1 MLIVQYED
9 RTIDKEPIV
18 RSDNLLISELTN
30 AGGPIE
36 VVERKGKGH
45 PDTICD
51 ALAEELSH
59 QLCAWY
65 LEKFGIVLHHNVDKV
80 LLRGGASKAVFGG
93 GDVLAPIDIYLAGRA
108 TTEVGND
115 HVPLEQLAVEGSR
128 SWLKRNMHAL
138 DVDRDVRIHCLVR
151 SGSEDLKDV
160 FGRSGRITIPLSNDT
175 SIGVGYAPVSQLESL
190 ILKVERHLTDHD
202 RPGAP
207 AAWGE
212 DVKIMGVQ
220 SPGCTRLTVA
230 TAMISRFLKDA
241 QDYEVGRD
249 AISSS
254 VARIA
259 ESIGAKNTVIDVN
272 MADDPDAGSYYL
284 TVTGTSAEAG
294 DDGQVGRGNR
304 VNGLITPYRP
314 MTLEAA
320 AGKNPVNHVGK
331 LYNVT
336 AQRLSER
343 IVRECEMVQAA
354 QCFLVSQ
361 IGKPITEPAFIDVRI
376 ATIDGSPAEAL
387 KSTIQELTIAEITQV
402 PKLVEEFVNGLV
414 TVY

>member
-1 MLIVQYED
+1 MV
-9 RTIDKEPIV
+9 
-18 RSDNLLISELTN
+18 
-30 AGGPIE
+30 
-36 VVERKGKGH
+36 
-45 PDTICD
+45 
-51 ALAEELSH
+51 
-59 QLCAWY
+59 
-65 LEKFGIVLHHNVDKV
+65 
-80 LLRGGASKAVFGG
+80 
-93 GDVLAPIDIYLAGRA
+93 
-108 TTEVGND
+108 
-115 HVPLEQLAVEGSR
+115 
-128 SWLKRNMHAL
+128 
-138 DVDRDVRIHCLVR
+138 
-151 SGSEDLKDV
+151 
-160 FGRSGRITIPLSNDT
+160 
-175 SIGVGYAPVSQLESL
+175 
-190 ILKVERHLTDHD
+190 
-202 RPGAP
+202 
-207 AAWGE
+207 
-212 DVKIMGVQ
+212 
-220 SPGCTRLTVA
+220 
-230 TAMISRFLKDA
+230 SRFLKDA

-259 ESIGAKNTVIDVN
+259 ESIGATNTVIDVN

-387 KSTIQELTIAEITQV
+387 KSTIQELTMAEITQV